1 MDIKHGNGKFSD
13 LFLCLTFSLCF
24 LKGCVAFLIG
34 VGRELA
40 ILGKANSSK
49 RSVSKHPY
57 LLVDFIAPCVCSLL
71 TFLNIFFSKYW
82 AECYHTRHLL
92 VQSHKWKRQNYAW
105 NLFKFNNE
113 DIRTT
118 KMTSFWCINC
128 SVWTDFVHCFFS
140 Y

>member
-1 MDIKHGNGKFSD
+1 MLMDIKHGNGKFSD

-40 ILGKANSSK
+40 ILVKANSSK

-71 TFLNIFFSKYW
+71 TFLNTYFFEILSLKFPYPAFTCSK
-82 AECYHTRHLL
+82 AQMEATELCLR
-92 VQSHKWKRQNYAW
+92 
-105 NLFKFNNE
+105 
-113 DIRTT
+113 
-118 KMTSFWCINC
+118 
-128 SVWTDFVHCFFS
+128 SV
-140 Y
+140 